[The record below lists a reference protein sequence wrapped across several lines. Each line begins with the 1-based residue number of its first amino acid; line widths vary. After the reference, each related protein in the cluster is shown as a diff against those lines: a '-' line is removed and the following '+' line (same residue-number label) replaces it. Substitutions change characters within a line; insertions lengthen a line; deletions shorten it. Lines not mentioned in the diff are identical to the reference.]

1 MALIRKLVVLAGAAE
16 VARRYAMKNPEK
28 VNKMADDAAHFIN
41 TRTDNKY
48 RSQLNDAVRKLRQAT
63 GGSRPV

>member
-1 MALIRKLVVLAGAAE
+1 MGMIRKLVVLAGATE

-48 RSQLNDAVRKLRQAT
+48 RSQLDGARQKLRQVT
-63 GGSRPV
+63 RGSRP